1 MLITITNIVLILF
14 SEDKQLLTQPQFYP
28 PIRYLLFICQRAH
41 FLSSE
46 TYTSA
51 IMVKTL
57 KKHNDNDRDAVQDQ
71 YLQHANQLLR
81 YSFEK
86 GYAIDNLFDEYAKIC
101 PY

>member
-1 MLITITNIVLILF
+1 
-14 SEDKQLLTQPQFYP
+14 
-28 PIRYLLFICQRAH
+28 
-41 FLSSE
+41 
-46 TYTSA
+46 
-51 IMVKTL
+51 MVKTL

-81 YSFEK
+81 YSFES